1 MAKKKKKDDLLAYK
15 VVFGIMLGIVLILI
29 IALIKLSVEQKQR
42 GNVQLIIPILSDKI
56 NEEFNIDISNLKEN
70 ETKTYVFKVT
80 NYRDKEI
87 NKENIDYSLSL
98 NKLGNDV
105 DISMYKNQEKDN
117 LLIKDDFK
125 VMGTLFKEQ
134 KMEYTYTIKIKA
146 NKKVENKKKISI
158 SINTIN

>member
-1 MAKKKKKDDLLAYK
+1 MT
-15 VVFGIMLGIVLILI
+15 
-29 IALIKLSVEQKQR
+29 
-42 GNVQLIIPILSDKI
+42 
-56 NEEFNIDISNLKEN
+56 EFKYFSCFEDTHN
-70 ETKTYVFKVT
+70 F
-80 NYRDKEI
+80 
-87 NKENIDYSLSL
+87 IDYSLSL

-158 SINTIN
+158 SINTINWQKD